1 MRGKIEVNN
10 QKVEHKDKE
19 MEMGGEENLRVNLR
33 SRI

>member
-19 MEMGGEENLRVNLR
+19 MEMGKENLRVNLR
-33 SRI
+33 SPI